1 MSEMVF
7 FDTYALFEITKGNP
21 AYNRFENVQGIIT
34 KFNIAE
40 YNYAMKR
47 EGYRDADTRTRDV
60 ESWVVEISSKIIMDA
75 MSFRIK
81 NKKLSIPD
89 AIGYITAK
97 HYQCKFLTGDQA
109 FEKMENV
116 EFIK

>member
-1 MSEMVF
+1 MSEMIF
-7 FDTYALFEITKGNP
+7 FDTYALFEITKGNQ
-21 AYNRFENVQGIIT
+21 AYNRFENARGIIT

-47 EGYRDADTRTRDV
+47 DGYRDADARTRDV
-60 ESWVVEISSKIIMDA
+60 EPWVVEITPGLIMEA

-97 HYQCKFLTGDQA
+97 HHQCKFLTGDQE

-116 EFIK
+116 EFVK